1 MVTLAAFR
9 KRTRF
14 VIAPMVGLSLA
25 CYFAYHL
32 VEGDRGLVAWMR
44 LTQEIREAKTAL
56 EAVKGE
62 REALDRR
69 VSLLRPEH
77 LDRDMLDERARATLN
92 YAAPN
97 EIVILRGDAPS
108 R

>member
-1 MVTLAAFR
+1 MRVVQEIR
-9 KRTRF
+9 KRAGL
-14 VIAPMVGLSLA
+14 IAGPVLGVSLM
-25 CYFAYHL
+25 CYFGYHL
-32 VEGDRGLVAWMR
+32 VEGERGLLAWLR
-44 LTQEIREAKTAL
+44 LTQKTRLAEL
-56 EAVKGE
+56 DGE

-92 YAAPN
+92 LVGPH
-97 EIVILRGDAPS
+97 EIVILDAGKP

>member
-1 MVTLAAFR
+1 MRVVQEIR
-9 KRTRF
+9 KRARL
-14 VIAPMVGLSLA
+14 IAGPVLGISLM

-32 VEGDRGLVAWMR
+32 VEGERGLISWLR
-44 LTQEIREAKTAL
+44 LSQEVKLAKTRLAQL
-56 EAVKGE
+56 DGE

-69 VSLLRPEH
+69 VSLMRPEH

-92 YAAPN
+92 YAGPN
-97 EIVILRGDAPS
+97 DVVILRSEQP